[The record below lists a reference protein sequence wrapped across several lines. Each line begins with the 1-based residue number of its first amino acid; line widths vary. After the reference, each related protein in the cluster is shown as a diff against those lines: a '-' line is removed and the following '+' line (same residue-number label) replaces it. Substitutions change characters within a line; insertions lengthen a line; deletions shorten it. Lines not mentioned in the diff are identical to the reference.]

1 MVLPCG
7 IDIPMWKELEN
18 QPEANPSVFSA
29 APYNFAHRCSQ
40 PLCFLNMKKLPC
52 MPLLP
57 STLQFLKTLGS
68 GCPSGWRYAYMHSDT
83 GLSGLKVAI

>member
-1 MVLPCG
+1 
-7 IDIPMWKELEN
+7 MWKELEN

-29 APYNFAHRCSQ
+29 APYNFAHCCSQ

-68 GCPSGWRYAYMHSDT
+68 GCPSGHWTKR
-83 GLSGLKVAI
+83 LKSSYIELEKEVMALGGI